1 MQLNLIVLL
10 EEKLRIP
17 SKTLTEN
24 EIEVILIMMSNQPEN
39 FRKIECDILKI
50 TADKKVDIKDIQ
62 EFVPLICMLFT
73 NPMYKNV
80 HGVEFL
86 NIIQFIIDVI
96 LDSGYIDLPAGEICN
111 VKIALKRTIQ
121 LLIRAEKFSFYKWF
135 KSLLPKSLLP
145 KSLFSCSC
153 FKINNTIVI

>member
-1 MQLNLIVLL
+1 MQLNLIYLL
-10 EEKLRIP
+10 EEKLRFP
-17 SKTLTEN
+17 SKTLTDDEAR
-24 EIEVILIMMSNQPEN
+24 VIRLMISKHPEN
-39 FRKIECDILKI
+39 FRKIEREILKI
-50 TADKKVDIKDIQ
+50 IADKKVDIKDIQ

-73 NPMYKNV
+73 NPIYKNV
-80 HGVEFL
+80 HRVEFL

-96 LDSGYIDLPAGEICN
+96 LDSSYIDLPAGEICN

-135 KSLLPKSLLP
+135 KSLLPKSL
-145 KSLFSCSC
+145 FSCSC

>member
-1 MQLNLIVLL
+1 MQLNLIDLL

-17 SKTLTEN
+17 SKTLTDDEAR
-24 EIEVILIMMSNQPEN
+24 VIHLMISEHPQN
-39 FRKIECDILKI
+39 FSKIEREIRNI
-50 TADKKVDIKDIQ
+50 IADKKVDIKDIQ

-80 HGVEFL
+80 HRVEFL
-86 NIIQFIIDVI
+86 NIIQFILDVI
-96 LDSGYIDLPAGEICN
+96 LDSGYIDLPAGEVCN

-135 KSLLPKSLLP
+135 KSLLPT
-145 KSLFSCSC
+145 SLFSCSC